1 MSTLFS
7 HFFTKNNEI
16 RPQEADFT
24 EVLESIALKP
34 KMLYFYGKMPENW
47 LKPGCK
53 RVTERPKTIAI
64 VGTRKPT
71 KYGENIAYKLAYE
84 AARRG
89 AVVVS
94 GLAYGIDSV
103 AHRAALDAGGV
114 TVAVLGTPIDQIYP
128 RPHRPLAAEIIE
140 KGGCVLSELPPGA
153 QIGDEYTVREQVE
166 DGYLAEQLRNEHSVG
181 RMGDECLVNQVRDGY
196 LTGQYNDDLDMRAQ
210 EFRDGERL
218 VRLKYY
224 PKTCFLQR
232 NRLIS
237 GLADVVVIP
246 EAAERSGSLNTAAH
260 ALEQGKE
267 IFAVPGD
274 ITRPLSQG
282 CNRLIRQ
289 GATPMLGINDV
300 LEVLFPPKHQ
310 KLTQATLI
318 MGDTEAETMI
328 LRLIAAGL
336 QDGEQIVQQ
345 SSLSVAE
352 FNQTMTLLE
361 IKNRVVALGANQWA
375 LR

>member
-7 HFFTKNNEI
+7 HFFAKNNEI

-24 EVLESIALKP
+24 EVLETIAVTP
-34 KMLYFYGKMPENW
+34 KRLYFYGKMPENR
-47 LKPGCK
+47 LKLGCK
-53 RVTERPKTIAI
+53 KLKIRPKSIAI
-64 VGTRKPT
+64 VGSRKPT
-71 KYGENIAYKLAYE
+71 KYGENIAYRLAYE

-128 RPHRPLAAEIIE
+128 RPHRPLAAEIVE

-153 QIGDEYTVREQVE
+153 
-166 DGYLAEQLRNEHSVG
+166 S
-181 RMGDECLVNQVRDGY
+181 
-196 LTGQYNDDLDMRAQ
+196 
-210 EFRDGERL
+210 F
-218 VRLKYY
+218 Y
-224 PKTCFLQR
+224 PKTSFLKR
-232 NRLIS
+232 NRIIS

-260 ALEQGKE
+260 ALEQGRE
-267 IFAVPGD
+267 VFAVPGD
-274 ITRPLSQG
+274 ITRPLSRG

-289 GATPMLGINDV
+289 GATPMLEIDDV
-300 LEVLFPPKHQ
+300 LEVLFPTPRRKI
-310 KLTQATLI
+310 TQTTLPI
-318 MGDTEAETMI
+318 GDSPVETKI
-328 LRLIAAGL
+328 LQLLASGV
-336 QDGEQIVQQ
+336 QDGEQIMQGIKIELAKSSADKSAGETAVSVDNGIKQQ
-345 SSLSVAE
+345 EVNSLTVAE
-352 FNQTMTLLE
+352 FNQAITLLE
-361 IKNRVVALGANQWA
+361 IKNRVVALGANQWM